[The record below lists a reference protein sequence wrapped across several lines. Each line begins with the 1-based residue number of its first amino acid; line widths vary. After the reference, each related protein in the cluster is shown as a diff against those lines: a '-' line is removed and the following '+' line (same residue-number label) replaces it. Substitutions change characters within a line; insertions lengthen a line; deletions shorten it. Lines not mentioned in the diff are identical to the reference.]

1 MHVEAVL
8 FDLFNTLIMIQPDN
22 VFYIPS
28 LEKLYTSLARNGV
41 NASFENFKRAYFE
54 VRDNIYANSEKS
66 LEEPHFNVRV
76 SQTLQKLGYNHDA
89 SHPIVTQASKAFA
102 DEMAGYMSLDPDART
117 LLQKLHRKYRLGVV
131 SNFALPEFARELL
144 ERYRV
149 KQFFDVILISGE
161 VNRRKPSPEI
171 YQRALKALNVDASH
185 VVFVGDT
192 PSMDVKGPKKAGM
205 KAVLIERKTQTTVNS
220 EALVYTPP
228 DDGTKVEPDK
238 IIKRLAALPA
248 VLQDC

>member
-8 FDLFNTLIMIQPDN
+8 FDLFNTLVMIQPDN

-28 LEKLYTSLARNGV
+28 LEKLYDSLVRNGV
-41 NASFENFKRAYFE
+41 NASFENFKRAYFK

-89 SHPIVTQASKAFA
+89 SNPIVTQATKAFA
-102 DEMAGYMSLDPDART
+102 DEMAGYMSLDPDAIA
-117 LLQKLHRKYRLGVV
+117 LLQKLHGRYRLGVV
-131 SNFALPEFARELL
+131 SNFAMPEFARELL
-144 ERYRV
+144 DRYKV
-149 KQFFDVILISGE
+149 KRFFDVILISGE

-205 KAVLIERKTQTTVNS
+205 KAVLIERKTQTAVNS

-228 DDGTKVEPDK
+228 DDGTNIEPDK